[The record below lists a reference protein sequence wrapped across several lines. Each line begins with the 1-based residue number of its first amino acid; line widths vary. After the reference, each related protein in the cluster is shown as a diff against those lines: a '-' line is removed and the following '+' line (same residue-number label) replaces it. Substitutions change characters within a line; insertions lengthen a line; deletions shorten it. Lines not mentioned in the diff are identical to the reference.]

1 MVKKG
6 FKLIKKGQK
15 GGKVKLK
22 SSLKL
27 GEINSKIINYN
38 IKTPQTAQKTANYS
52 KQLMAS
58 NVLYAARFIRHY
70 PDGRNLNLKGFYWS
84 IQTKDKNNKRRTKS
98 NE

>member
-1 MVKKG
+1 MAKKG
-6 FKLIKKGQK
+6 FKWVKKRSKWSKKGSNGLKKGQK

-27 GEINSKIINYN
+27 GEIKTKIINYN
-38 IKTPQTAQKTANYS
+38 VKNPQTAQKTANYS

-70 PDGRNLNLKGFYWS
+70 PDGRNLNLKGF
-84 IQTKDKNNKRRTKS
+84 N
-98 NE
+98 

>member
-6 FKLIKKGQK
+6 FKWVKKGQK

-27 GEINSKIINYN
+27 GEIKTKIVNYN
-38 IKTPQTAQKTANYS
+38 VKNPQTAQKTANDS

-58 NVLYAARFIRHY
+58 NILYAARFIRHY
-70 PDGRNLNLKGFYWS
+70 PDGRNLNLKGF
-84 IQTKDKNNKRRTKS
+84 N
-98 NE
+98 